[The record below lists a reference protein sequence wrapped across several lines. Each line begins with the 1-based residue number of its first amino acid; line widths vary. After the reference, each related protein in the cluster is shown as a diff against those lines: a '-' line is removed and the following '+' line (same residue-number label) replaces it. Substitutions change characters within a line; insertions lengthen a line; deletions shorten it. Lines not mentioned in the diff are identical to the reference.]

1 MKSMYSK
8 QSGKALFPFII
19 TTLVV
24 FSVYLY
30 LPASQGKQT
39 QFSQTATNITAY
51 TVKTQ
56 ENAVMIEAIGSARA
70 NQAVYIKSAQND
82 YVRDIYFEDGDLVS
96 KGQPLIQLKNQ
107 QEQITVNELNINLR
121 EEKRQLDRLT
131 ELSRSQSTAKSLLE
145 EQLSRVD
152 ATQAQLENA
161 KSKLDEMTIKAPFSG
176 MLGKREISV
185 GAYISNSTIITT
197 LDDISIIKVDFKVPE
212 KYLAQLQTG
221 MNVLTQN
228 DAYPDQTFSGK
239 VTHISPRIDAVTR
252 SVEVTASFVNN
263 SGLLRPGMLL
273 KIALE
278 LSSSQALMV
287 PEKAIIPLKDK
298 HYVFQ
303 IKQGIAT
310 QVEVNITSRNN
321 GWVAIDSGLSAGE
334 QVVTEGLIKI
344 RSGSKVSVK
353 G

>member
-1 MKSMYSK
+1 MHTR

-19 TTLVV
+19 TLLLI

-30 LPASQGKQT
+30 LPSSHGEESDQKQMST
-39 QFSQTATNITAY
+39 SVSAH
-51 TVKTQ
+51 TVSTQ

-82 YVRDIYFEDGDLVS
+82 YVTNIYFEDGDLVS
-96 KGQPLIQLKNQ
+96 KGQKLVQLQNQ
-107 QEQITVNELNINLR
+107 QEQLAVKELAINLQ
-121 EEKRQLDRLT
+121 EERRQLDRLT

-152 ATQAQLENA
+152 AAEAQLESA
-161 KSKLDEMTIKAPFSG
+161 KTKLREMVITAPFSG
-176 MLGKREISV
+176 LLGKREISI
-185 GAYISNSTIITT
+185 GAYINNATIITT

-212 KYLAQLQTG
+212 KYLAQLNIG
-221 MNVLTQN
+221 MKVLTQN
-228 DAYPDQTFSGK
+228 DAYPDQTFNGK
-239 VTHISPRIDAVTR
+239 VTHISSRIDSVTR
-252 SVEVTASFVNN
+252 SIEVTASFANT
-263 SGLLRPGMLL
+263 SGVLRPGMLL
-273 KIALE
+273 NTVLE
-278 LSSSQALMV
+278 ISSNQALMV
-287 PEKAIIPLKDK
+287 PEKAVIPLQDK

-303 IKQGIAT
+303 IKNDIANKI
-310 QVEVNITSRNN
+310 EVHVAGRNN
-321 GWVAIDSGLSAGE
+321 GWVAVDKGLVNGE